1 MDKRPF
7 VVIDEG
13 ILEGVKEEWAKTVQR
28 NLKDKYPDGINVSG
42 QHIDLDKQNP
52 LEMTY
57 SEYTKRIR
65 GSKSQAYA
73 DKMRVT
79 NNIDEIIEAS
89 SG

>member
-42 QHIDLDKQNP
+42 QHIDYLLLFDLLP
-52 LEMTY
+52 VDTGGEFLL
-57 SEYTKRIR
+57 
-65 GSKSQAYA
+65 
-73 DKMRVT
+73 
-79 NNIDEIIEAS
+79 
-89 SG
+89 